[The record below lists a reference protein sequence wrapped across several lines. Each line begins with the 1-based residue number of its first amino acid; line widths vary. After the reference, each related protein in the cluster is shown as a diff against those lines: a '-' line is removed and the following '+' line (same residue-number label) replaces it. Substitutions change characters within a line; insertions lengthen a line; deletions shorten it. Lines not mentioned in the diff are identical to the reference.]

1 MARSKRPLLATG
13 YSGPRAGNRAVA
25 SLEGRCQV
33 GEGEAATIA
42 VLDLDTLGCR
52 VRGITAAVTKLEP
65 LQVWLGDVGPLAA
78 RLRWV
83 KRGNAG
89 VAFETPLSE
98 DDLARAAATAAPAVP
113 AQVIPLRRSRAAGD
127 EAA

>member
-1 MARSKRPLLATG
+1 MARLKRPPLATR
-13 YSGPRAGNRAVA
+13 YSGPRAGNRAHA

-33 GEGEAATIA
+33 GDGEAAPIA
-42 VLDLDTLGCR
+42 VLDLDARGCR

-65 LQVWLGDVGPLAA
+65 LQVWLGDIGPLAA

-89 VAFETPLSE
+89 VAFDTPLSE
-98 DDLARAAATAAPAVP
+98 ADLVRAAQTATPVVP
-113 AQVIPLRRSRAAGD
+113 AQVIPLRRSRAAGG
-127 EAA
+127 EPA

>member
-1 MARSKRPLLATG
+1 
-13 YSGPRAGNRAVA
+13 
-25 SLEGRCQV
+25 V
-33 GEGEAATIA
+33 GDGEAAPIA
-42 VLDLDTLGCR
+42 VLDLDARGCR

-65 LQVWLGDVGPLAA
+65 LQVWLGDIGPLAA

-89 VAFETPLSE
+89 VAFETPLS
-98 DDLARAAATAAPAVP
+98 DVDLARAAETATPAAQ
-113 AQVIPLRRSRAAGD
+113 AQVIPLRRSRAADG